1 MEVTEPLMECNFPE
15 MLAGDLGLS
24 EEVFRSKNL
33 TAGAPAASL
42 SGNGGRRHS
51 SLQDRSSGLLSSP
64 ENRNVL
70 TRMRSL
76 QTIESGC
83 FQLEM
88 APGQAAE
95 RRRGSFESTS
105 TDSSGGMEPPS
116 VAGRGREVSV
126 GTAATSV
133 TSERFSPSDKSNS
146 PIDKTSNGSWTDL
159 QQLATDAHHNSI
171 STSYQERCRSLSNVQ
186 QPPTPKSPMSPRSP
200 RDTGGALRTM
210 SLGNRKP
217 SQTIAEPMP
226 AFKSPMNFGGSMQF
240 EAPSPSKSSPSKTT
254 NAFPTR
260 RSSLTQ
266 NPDFLRI
273 SHQRVSPQPSSV
285 RHSSIIHSNAHLMP
299 VTPVRRPSSAGN
311 ASSNHRDDEEA
322 RSMLSLDS
330 DSDDEEDEKED
341 TFDHSISTPR
351 DVNQVATPTIVSPL
365 ADIERWVDQS
375 SIELTQL
382 PSPTKDYQGSRLH
395 VAPEVLDT
403 LRISVACFPETILVC
418 SSLSI
423 ETIRNNGK
431 KVRFRKIDIADDSQL
446 SLDMPESSAKPS
458 KWKWLTQKRAPE
470 PSPTK
475 MQPPQ
480 RFPPAPSDDAMEPR
494 THRPVWQSIKNIF
507 PKGTDHLCDAL
518 YAHILAFNYVTSVC
532 PPSTVAQ
539 AARPASKQSQSSA
552 PSISDKKSVRSDNN
566 NKIPHK
572 AATLLGLENDPSAI
586 APPREP
592 RESSSSS
599 TSRPTTSRGKAGFM
613 QGKREATKTFG
624 SMANRTADDHDQS
637 LKDLRYGLAKCI
649 ARLVGTLRLTTGE
662 TLAQSTS
669 MRPGDIKDV
678 DPLFI
683 RALCEVVRC
692 NEEG

>member
-431 KVRFRKIDIADDSQL
+431 K
-446 SLDMPESSAKPS
+446 
-458 KWKWLTQKRAPE
+458 
-470 PSPTK
+470 
-475 MQPPQ
+475 